1 MDFSFKGKLKK
12 QLSSEKEMLK
22 AFGKERVKPLKLR
35 LGVLANATSLADVP
49 VDPPPRCH
57 QLKGRRK
64 GQFAVALIANWRLVF
79 EPDPPVKGHVSLAD
93 VRRVR
98 LLEVVDY
105 HGD

>member
-22 AFGKERVKPLKLR
+22 AFGRDRAKPLKLR
-35 LGVLANATSLADVP
+35 LGVLAKAKSLADVP

-57 QLKGRRK
+57 QLRGKRK
-64 GQFAVALIANWRLVF
+64 GQFAVVLVANWRLLF
-79 EPDPPVKGHVSLAD
+79 EPDPAVVGHVNLGE
-93 VRRVR
+93 VKKIR

-105 HGD
+105 HGE